1 MADIKLFKV
10 GHVAE
15 RILAAVW
22 SDSIDGKMLITYR
35 L

>member
-15 RILAAVW
+15 RILGAIAKGVYE
-22 SDSIDGKMLITYR
+22 KLKEE
-35 L
+35 